1 MTGLRSQR
9 QTGTRTPLTWVPDQS
24 VSLLPSLKSQG
35 KCSFAGRKE
44 LFTAESCGN
53 VLINTWATTKYILFK
68 KTFCPF
74 NYDFCTISFQEFPSC
89 SCMKV
94 GNTMPREQN
103 FAALASSLYHYT
115 ATHIQIE
122 ILPCLSLTIWTLK
135 WEPVSPF
142 VKYCL
147 KFSC

>member
-1 MTGLRSQR
+1 MTGLRSQL

-24 VSLLPSLKSQG
+24 ISLLPSLKLQG
-35 KCSFAGRKE
+35 KCSFAGRKG
-44 LFTAESCGN
+44 LFTAEIYGN
-53 VLINTWATTKYILFK
+53 ALINTWATTKYTLFK

-74 NYDFCTISFQEFPSC
+74 NYDFCTISFQVFPLC
-89 SCMKV
+89 SYMKV
-94 GNTMPREQN
+94 GNTLPREQN
-103 FAALASSLYHYT
+103 FAALTSLYHYT
-115 ATHIQIE
+115 ATHIQME
-122 ILPCLSLTIWTLK
+122 ILPCLSLTIWTFK